1 VGHSEQAGRYEFL
14 ARAQTPAWANPGA
27 VCGPVCPRA
36 RMGCVKNDDSENP
49 LEKNAL
55 QRAPQ
60 RPI

>member
-1 VGHSEQAGRYEFL
+1 
-14 ARAQTPAWANPGA
+14 
-27 VCGPVCPRA
+27 
-36 RMGCVKNDDSENP
+36 MGCVKNDDSENP